1 MSDEEQTTERF
12 FPQIS
17 EEELWKFQVVKRQL
31 EADPAYF
38 EDPSCP
44 YGGEVRRFFT
54 GIRDRQESQQPGEEV
69 DETTLED
76 EANRLYRELKDYGN
90 KLDPEDTSEH
100 NTYFRLSVSL
110 LEKII
115 SLKERAAGVKKVN
128 EFTRTVLNIM
138 EDELSPDQRTAIT
151 QRLRDLIQGE

>member
-1 MSDEEQTTERF
+1 MSDDEQATERF
-12 FPQIS
+12 FPEIS
-17 EEELWKFQVVKRQL
+17 EDELWKFQIIKRQL

-38 EDPSCP
+38 DDPDCP
-44 YGGEVRRFFT
+44 YGGQLRRFFT
-54 GIRDRQESQQPGEEV
+54 GIQQQPNEESGEV

-76 EANRLYRELKDYGN
+76 EANRLYRELKEYGN

-138 EDELSPDQRTAIT
+138 EDELNPDQRTAIT
-151 QRLRDLIQGE
+151 QRLRDLISED